1 MTYPKLITALVM
13 QACAATDETHAM
25 RVEVKGCISNV
36 AYRLAGKRSH
46 RYLLTYDPQSHAHI
60 LDVPASVWMND
71 NAWMA
76 RDLLEGPQSRNVI
89 VLTVPWKDAVI
100 SVDSVPC
107 DPSYDPGTDSDVA
120 LNKALA
126 ILGI

>member
-1 MTYPKLITALVM
+1 MTYPKLITALVLH
-13 QACAATDETHAM
+13 ACAATDETHAM
-25 RVEVKGCISNV
+25 RVEVKGCMSNV

-60 LDVPASVWMND
+60 LDVPASVWMKD

-89 VLTVPWKDAVI
+89 VLTVPWCDQPAQSPEPQDEPLSDADEV
-100 SVDSVPC
+100 V
-107 DPSYDPGTDSDVA
+107 
-120 LNKALA
+120 KRALA

>member
-46 RYLLTYDPQSHAHI
+46 RYLLTYDPLSHAHI
-60 LDVPASVWMND
+60 LDVPASVWMKD
-71 NAWMA
+71 NAWLA

-89 VLTVPWKDAVI
+89 VLTVTWCDQPVQPAEPQAEPVSDADEAV
-100 SVDSVPC
+100 
-107 DPSYDPGTDSDVA
+107 
-120 LNKALA
+120 NKALA
-126 ILGI
+126 ILGA